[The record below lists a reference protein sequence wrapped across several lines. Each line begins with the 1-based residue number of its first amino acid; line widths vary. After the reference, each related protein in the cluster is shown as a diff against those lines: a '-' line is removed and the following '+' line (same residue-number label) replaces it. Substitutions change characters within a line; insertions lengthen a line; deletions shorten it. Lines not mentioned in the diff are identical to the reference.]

1 MDLCGGGVAAGSK
14 VMVVWGELQ
23 AGGEALQNFVEELQK
38 QVGTQ
43 PRIAVENSLRVGMAG
58 HPKSSF
64 NAIFSGCVGLATV
77 EHNLD
82 LLGTLGTLLAPGGKL
97 SIAEALPASSSAS
110 SLSSR
115 MVLAGLPS
123 VSQPVQVSSDH
134 PLAIATKAKMGEDV
148 NVFSVTATKPMHE
161 VGASRLLSFAKPAT
175 VPAAQP
181 KASVW
186 TLEDMD
192 DDTVEL
198 VDDSTLLEEEDMV
211 KVDPSTLRVCGT
223 TGKRKACKDCSC
235 GLREELADGK
245 EPTTKSV
252 NSSCGSCFLG
262 DAFRC
267 GSCPYLG
274 MPAFKPG
281 EKIQLSDRQL
291 NPDLREAA

>member
-1 MDLCGGGVAAGSK
+1 
-14 VMVVWGELQ
+14 
-23 AGGEALQNFVEELQK
+23 
-38 QVGTQ
+38 
-43 PRIAVENSLRVGMAG
+43 
-58 HPKSSF
+58 
-64 NAIFSGCVGLATV
+64 VGLATV

-123 VSQPVQVSSDH
+123 VSQPIQVSSDH
-134 PLAIATKAKMGEDV
+134 PLALATKAKMGEDV
-148 NVFSVTATKPMHE
+148 NIFSVTATKPMHE
-161 VGASRLLSFAKPAT
+161 VGASRLLSFAKPAAV
-175 VPAAQP
+175 VPAAEP
-181 KASVW
+181 KKASVW

-198 VDDSTLLEEEDMV
+198 VDDTTLLEEEDMV

-223 TGKRKACKDCSC
+223 TGKKKACKDCSC

-281 EKIQLSDRQL
+281 EKIQLSNRQL